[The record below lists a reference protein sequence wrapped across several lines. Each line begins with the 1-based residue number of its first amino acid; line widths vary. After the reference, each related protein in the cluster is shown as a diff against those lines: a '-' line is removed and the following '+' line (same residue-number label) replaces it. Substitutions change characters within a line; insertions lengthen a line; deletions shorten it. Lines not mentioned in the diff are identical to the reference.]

1 MASPRAAAPV
11 RRTTGRHR
19 RPSRA
24 GVVVPTGVTG
34 GLLLASAATG
44 IASAAPAAAS
54 EQEGS
59 VSSSASGSTSSGS
72 AEASGAS
79 TASHTSGLPEYPD
92 TLLTKGDNGQYV
104 EMVQEQLGTAA
115 DGIFGPATESAVVEF
130 QQEQGLTVDGIVGPE
145 TWSALRAGGSGS
157 DARSGGSDGSS
168 ATQVSLASNSSGSSS
183 AGRQAIRIA
192 AQQEGDPYSYGA
204 AGPDLFDC
212 SGLVKY
218 AFGKLGHSLP
228 HNAQMQYDKI
238 DHVSRSNLQP
248 GDVVF
253 LADSSGNI
261 YHNGIYA
268 GDGQWWVAR
277 HSGTTVTKQ
286 SAYWMDGG
294 YDWRV
299 GRVG

>member
-1 MASPRAAAPV
+1 MVSPRFSASG
-11 RRTTGRHR
+11 RRMVGRHR

-24 GVVVPTGVTG
+24 SVAVPTGVTG

-44 IASAAPAAAS
+44 IAGAAPAAAA
-54 EQEGS
+54 EQQGS
-59 VSSSASGSTSSGS
+59 VSSSGVSSGS

-79 TASHTSGLPEYPD
+79 TASHDSSGLPEYPE
-92 TLLTKGDNGQYV
+92 TLLTRGDTGEYV
-104 EMVQEQLGTAA
+104 DMAQEALGITA
-115 DGIFGPATESAVVEF
+115 DGIFGPVTESTVVEF
-130 QQEQGLTVDGIVGPE
+130 QRERGLAVDGLIGPE
-145 TWSALRAGGSGS
+145 TWSALRGS
-157 DARSGGSDGSS
+157 DSGNSNSS
-168 ATQVSLASNSSGSSS
+168 AATQVSLDSNSSSSSS
-183 AGRQAIRIA
+183 AAQQAIQIA
-192 AQQEGDPYSYGA
+192 SQQEGAPYSYGA
-204 AGPDLFDC
+204 AGPDAFDC

-218 AFGKLGHSLP
+218 VFGKLGHSLP
-228 HNAQMQYDKI
+228 HNAQMQYNEI
-238 DHVSRSNLQP
+238 DQVSRGNLQP